1 MHGLYIVTPDCDDTQ
16 RLLDATEQAILSG
29 ATMVQYRHKTAAE
42 NLRHEQA
49 SALLVLSRR
58 FNVPLIINDH
68 VGLCIDLDAD
78 GVHVGGTDASVSEV
92 RRQLGCDKL
101 VGASC
106 YGSLAL
112 AQTAAEEGASYLA
125 FGGFYPSRVKKYDV
139 TTPLNI
145 VTQAKQRFNQPIVVI
160 GGMTVDNCVPLVE
173 LGADSVAVIS
183 AVYGASDIRGAAK
196 TFSNLYCR

>member
-1 MHGLYIVTPDCDDTQ
+1 MRGLYIITPDWDDTQ
-16 RLLDATEQAILSG
+16 RLLDATEQAILGG
-29 ATMVQYRHKTAAE
+29 ATMVQYRHKTATE
-42 NLRHEQA
+42 SLRHEQA
-49 SALLVLSRR
+49 SALLELSRR
-58 FNVPLIINDH
+58 FNVPLMINDY
-68 VGLCIDLDAD
+68 VSLCIDLDAD
-78 GVHVGGTDASVSEV
+78 GVHVGGTDASVAEV
-92 RRQLGCDKL
+92 RRRLGSDKL

-112 AQTAAEEGASYLA
+112 AHTAAEEGASYLA

-145 VTQAKQRFNQPIVVI
+145 VTQVKQRFKQPIVVI
-160 GGMTVDNCVPLVE
+160 GGMTLDNCVPLVE

-196 TFSNLYCR
+196 TFGNLYCR